1 MYAYYY
7 YIWVNNIFHPYFQ
20 FNSCPLRRIPQ
31 RYVIGT
37 STKLDLGDFKLP
49 EHLNDEY
56 FKKNKKSVKRS
67 VKRKQGEDIFAS
79 KKEVRRTSLVLL
91 FTFRFKV
98 WLVYNKGLLN
108 FLVFTLSFKP
118 D

>member
-1 MYAYYY
+1 MHLC
-7 YIWVNNIFHPYFQ
+7 YIFQ

-67 VKRKQGEDIFAS
+67 VKRKQGEDIFAT
-79 KKEVRRTSLVLL
+79 KKEVRDIIKLKSSSSTPLKLKLHRTISP
-91 FTFRFKV
+91 F
-98 WLVYNKGLLN
+98 NNGL
-108 FLVFTLSFKP
+108 
-118 D
+118 